1 MRRGLVLLGLG
12 WLGTIAA
19 LAQPNWKAC
28 GRGTLNHLEV
38 QTLFGDSVSNRL
50 LAGGTFMYILNQS
63 DTVLCVGQAAWDGM
77 RWDSLAHRIQPIG
90 GGSAQQTFWFLRFQ
104 DELYSCGGY
113 TFMTDQ
119 GTWNTS
125 FARLNEATQRWE
137 ALECINPAMSG
148 LNTLVQKTPGA
159 TSMYA
164 TGYSESLC
172 GYPEAC
178 VYRYDGSAFH
188 EWEPWGQI
196 PPAPDNGDYVG
207 YVFEFQGMTYMTGG
221 FQNPIGPGIRY
232 FMRFNGSEWEYVPG
246 WGNAYHIRDVLI
258 HDDVLYVCG
267 TFKQSTGAPGNL
279 VAAFD
284 GQSWSDMGGGLA
296 YLAEAGGATAMRM
309 KWHHGHLYVGGVFDH
324 AGGQALNGGLA
335 IWDGSQWSG
344 LPGTFHTPH
353 PLVPDLARIRDM
365 AFWRDSL
372 YICGGFDQ
380 IDGQPIN
387 QVAQYLGALPGG
399 GTGIGASPQGGSAL
413 SCSTIDGGTTWVAD
427 LPDAHPWRLDILNA
441 LGQTVLTL
449 PAVRLRTAFSLPRAG
464 PAVYFVHATRE
475 RDRRSAKILVR

>member
-1 MRRGLVLLGLG
+1 MRSGLVLLGLG
-12 WLGTIAA
+12 WLGTITA

-50 LAGGTFMYILNQS
+50 LAGGTFMYILNES

-188 EWEPWGQI
+188 EWEPWSLI
-196 PPAPDNGDYVG
+196 PDFSSNYVA
-207 YVFEFQGMTYMTGG
+207 YVFDFQGLTYMNGV
-221 FQNPIGPGIRY
+221 FANPIGTGYRY
-232 FMRFNGSEWEYVPG
+232 FMRYNGTAWEEVPG

-284 GQSWSDMGGGLA
+284 GETWNDLDGGLSLQA
-296 YLAEAGGATAMRM
+296 MPGGSTAWRM
-309 KWHHGHLYVGGVFDH
+309 KWHNNHLYVGGVFDH
-324 AGGQALNGGLA
+324 AGGQQLNGGLA
-335 IWDGSQWSG
+335 IWNGSQWSG
-344 LPGTFHTPH
+344 LPGAFRTPH
-353 PLVPDLARIRDM
+353 PNDPDIAMLRDL

-449 PAVRLRTAFSLPRAG
+449 PAVRLRTTFSLPRAG